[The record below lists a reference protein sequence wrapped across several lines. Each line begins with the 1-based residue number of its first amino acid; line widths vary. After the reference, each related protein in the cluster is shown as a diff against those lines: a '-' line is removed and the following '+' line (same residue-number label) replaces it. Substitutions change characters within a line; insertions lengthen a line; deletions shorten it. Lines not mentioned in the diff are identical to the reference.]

1 MRKIFMTMMAAM
13 LLCVSA
19 NAQDTKHEIS
29 IAYGGGS
36 TSQILDAWTKVGTS
50 LGSFGT
56 ATFDNEKL
64 FGPIS
69 AEYFYRINN
78 VIGVGAI
85 GAFMRSNEEARVSGH
100 EYGDK
105 TSTYITVMPAV
116 KFNWLRKHKWGMYSK
131 VGLGYTRA
139 EYKTTGKDSEGTY
152 TKDSSGDNFFNFQAS
167 LVGIEAGNRNVR
179 GFAELGFGE
188 QGLIHGGIR
197 FRF

>member
-36 TSQILDAWTKVGTS
+36 TSQILDVWTKVGTS

-116 KFNWLRKHKWGMYSK
+116 KFNWLQKKNFGLYSK
-131 VGLGYTRA
+131 LAAGITFQNVKFEEDDTD
-139 EYKTTGKDSEGTY
+139 KTETEKQT
-152 TKDSSGDNFFNFQAS
+152 FFNFQAS
-167 LVGIEAGNRNVR
+167 LLGIEVGNKVC
-179 GFAELGFGE
+179 GFAEFGFGE
-188 QGLIHGGIR
+188 QGIIMGGVR
-197 FRF
+197 CKF

>member
-116 KFNWLRKHKWGMYSK
+116 KFNWLQKKNFGLYSK
-131 VGLGYTRA
+131 LAAGITLQNVKFEEDDTD
-139 EYKTTGKDSEGTY
+139 KTDTEKQT
-152 TKDSSGDNFFNFQAS
+152 FFNFQAS
-167 LVGIEAGNRNVR
+167 LLGIEVGNKVC

-188 QGLIHGGIR
+188 QGIIMGGVR
-197 FRF
+197 CKF

>member
-116 KFNWLRKHKWGMYSK
+116 KFNWLQKKNFGLYSK
-131 VGLGYTRA
+131 LAAGITLQNVTF
-139 EYKTTGKDSEGTY
+139 EEDDTDKTY
-152 TKDSSGDNFFNFQAS
+152 TEKQTFFNFQAS
-167 LVGIEAGNRNVR
+167 LLGIEVGNKVC

-188 QGLIHGGIR
+188 QGIIMGGVR
-197 FRF
+197 CKF